1 MVVNL
6 TIQAEIINII
16 TDTPRQD
23 DIFFVDTNI
32 WFWQTY
38 TNAMSTMSSSQR
50 FIPNDYIQYIQQA
63 LVNGATLTY
72 SGLILAELA
81 HIIEQTEYKIYIQS
95 HRLDKNSLPF
105 KEYRH
110 NYPSER
116 SKVVA
121 EVQLSWSQ
129 VKALAI
135 PVELTVDD
143 ATTDAALKRFQN
155 QAVDGYD
162 LLLLES
168 ISKAEAGKV
177 KIITND
183 MDYAVVP
190 DIQVFTRNNHV
201 IQTANRQ
208 QKLVVNR

>member
-6 TIQAEIINII
+6 NIQAEIVNII

-38 TNAMSTMSSSQR
+38 TNARSSGQR
-50 FIPNDYIQYIQQA
+50 YNPSDYIQYIQQA

-81 HIIEQTEYKIYIQS
+81 HVIEQAEYKIYIQS
-95 HRLDKNSLPF
+95 RGLDKNSLPL

-110 NYPSER
+110 NYPNER
-116 SKVVA
+116 LNVVA

-129 VKALAI
+129 VKTLAI

-143 ATTDAALKRFQN
+143 TTTDAALKRFQN

-168 ISKAEAGKV
+168 IIKAEAGKV
-177 KIITND
+177 KIITHD

-201 IQTANRQ
+201 IQSANRQ
-208 QKLVVNR
+208 QKLVMNR